1 MRSFYPVLL
10 AASLIASGA
19 EADMVLTSDALGT
32 GTLGMDQ
39 VFNGFGCTGSN
50 ISPDLAWHGAP
61 EGTGAFVLMMH
72 DPDAPTGSGW
82 WHWSVAN
89 LPADV
94 TGLPAGAS
102 GHMPDGA
109 VETATDFGTTG
120 FGGACPPE
128 GDAPHH
134 YTFTL
139 YALPAPLPEGA
150 LASPAMVSF
159 MARAQALGSASLTA
173 TYGR

>member
-1 MRSFYPVLL
+1 
-10 AASLIASGA
+10 
-19 EADMVLTSDALGT
+19 
-32 GTLGMDQ
+32 
-39 VFNGFGCTGSN
+39 
-50 ISPDLAWHGAP
+50 
-61 EGTGAFVLMMH
+61 
-72 DPDAPTGSGW
+72 
-82 WHWSVAN
+82 
-89 LPADV
+89 
-94 TGLPAGAS
+94 
-102 GHMPDGA
+102 MPDGA